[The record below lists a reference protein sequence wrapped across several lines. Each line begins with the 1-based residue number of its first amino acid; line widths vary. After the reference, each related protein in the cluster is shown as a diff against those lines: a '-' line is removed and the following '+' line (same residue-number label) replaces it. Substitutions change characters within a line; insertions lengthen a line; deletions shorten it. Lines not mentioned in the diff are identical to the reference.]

1 MSKVKQKKNYKRK
14 SVISQTLI
22 ILIGVF
28 IFLLLVFL
36 LVKAKIISN
45 NNVQDE
51 SVQNETNQNDGSS
64 EVLGIKNT
72 VTVSS
77 YVFNE
82 QNQMETAGYFTNL
95 TGSSQNQKYVSLV
108 LEEDKILSFKGTTLN
123 KFVISTYDGETFET
137 FTGTYSEDGQNLVLN
152 FLTTTY
158 NNYEIPSTIKIYVD
172 GNYAI
177 LDGNKLMIDNRI
189 ASVYSNDTLSSL
201 PSIFGD
207 NTVNFASLL
216 IVRDNLSEFG
226 VANQNKFMITGY
238 NENTWDYYFGEAYE
252 NQGSLNLKM
261 KGYGYNTINDIMPK
275 EATLKV
281 TSEGIMVDSNL
292 LK

>member
-1 MSKVKQKKNYKRK
+1 
-14 SVISQTLI
+14 
-22 ILIGVF
+22 
-28 IFLLLVFL
+28 
-36 LVKAKIISN
+36 
-45 NNVQDE
+45 
-51 SVQNETNQNDGSS
+51 
-64 EVLGIKNT
+64 
-72 VTVSS
+72 
-77 YVFNE
+77 
-82 QNQMETAGYFTNL
+82 METAGYFTNL
-95 TGSSQNQKYVSLV
+95 TGSSQKQKYVSLV

-207 NTVNFASLL
+207 NTINFASLL

-226 VANQNKFMITGY
+226 VANQNKFMITGPK
-238 NENTWDYYFGEAYE
+238 TSIRISG
-252 NQGSLNLKM
+252 
-261 KGYGYNTINDIMPK
+261 TINITDTILIFIGILFISPFISNICLSLRKSIWSYIVSIILLPKTFVCVIFNKILLTVSDGILFFMSSSDSISDFPNFTSNNVFLNSLDIS
-275 EATLKV
+275 ESTLSTATSKACSRFLP
-281 TSEGIMVDSNL
+281 DSSVSVRISKKL
-292 LK
+292 SAS